1 MSGSMNLK
9 LIVAILMIAAVPECA
24 HAQKPSAAEVTKA
37 DAQKVVNMISGD
49 KGKTQTY
56 CDLVKLGDQFAEVD
70 PKDTKKT
77 DELNQQMGELAAK
90 LGPEYMALVNGLQ
103 GMNPNSKDSK
113 EIDSTLDAL
122 DKLCGR

>member
-1 MSGSMNLK
+1 MSSVSRGR
-9 LIVAILMIAAVPECA
+9 IDAILIIAAVPECA
-24 HAQKPSAAEVTKA
+24 HAQKPSAAKVTKA

-49 KGKTQTY
+49 KGKTQSY
-56 CDLVKLGDQFAEVD
+56 CDLVKLGDQFEEVD

-77 DELNQQMGELAAK
+77 DELNQQMGQLAAK

-113 EIDSTLDAL
+113 GIDSTLDA
-122 DKLCGR
+122 RAQR

>member
-70 PKDTKKT
+70 PKDTNK
-77 DELNQQMGELAAK
+77 
-90 LGPEYMALVNGLQ
+90 
-103 GMNPNSKDSK
+103 NPMS
-113 EIDSTLDAL
+113 
-122 DKLCGR
+122 